1 MKIEISNNQIIIG
14 ELYSIKIFNK
24 EELENLV
31 SKIMKTN
38 LRPSIRKGSNEQW
51 FGILEDNDSR
61 VILSSR
67 DLNSQKDA
75 IDASYKAAQ
84 IIRNIREE
92 NK

>member
-1 MKIEISNNQIIIG
+1 MKFEIKNNQIIIG
-14 ELYSIKIFNK
+14 ELCSVKIYNK
-24 EELENLV
+24 EELDNLV

-67 DLNSQKDA
+67 DLISQKLA

-84 IIRNIREE
+84 IIRDVREE

>member
-1 MKIEISNNQIIIG
+1 MKIEINNNQIIIG
-14 ELYSIKIFNK
+14 ELCSTKIYNK
-24 EELENLV
+24 DELENLV

-67 DLNSQKDA
+67 ALNTQTSA
-75 IDASYKAAQ
+75 IDASFKAAQ
-84 IIRNIREE
+84 TIRDIREE